1 MSVRSTTAA
10 LLAVVAASGAAAQQP
25 PVFPTGVEQVLV
37 DAVVLDG
44 RGRVVP
50 GLTRDDFVLAED
62 GTPQTIDS
70 FEAPDALPA
79 TARDALAARGTT
91 ASPVAIVF
99 DDLGLT
105 YPQGTRARKALS
117 AFARS
122 RAAGDLV
129 LLATTSGRER
139 WPLPVAEAPV
149 SLTAVVDR
157 LGGLDRR
164 DSTSAPMTDA
174 EACLIH
180 VAHDAPTLAR
190 VEARYRASGA
200 SDALR
205 AGGGPLVQAEATA
218 ACQRASAHAR
228 QVLAELERASA
239 RLAGATG
246 RRSAVLV
253 SAGFLHDDAISE
265 LRRLLEASRRTNVT
279 LYFLDASALEPARS
293 TAGLPEA
300 EFGPADEV
308 RAATTAVGP
317 ASAEGGRDADRAAVA
332 GAAYVA
338 EETGGLVVRRTNDLA
353 AGLGRI
359 ADDSRARYVLGYVP
373 TRPAGDGKYRTIIG
387 GARAG

>member
-1 MSVRSTTAA
+1 M
-10 LLAVVAASGAAAQQP
+10 
-25 PVFPTGVEQVLV
+25 
-37 DAVVLDG
+37 
-44 RGRVVP
+44 
-50 GLTRDDFVLAED
+50 
-62 GTPQTIDS
+62 
-70 FEAPDALPA
+70 
-79 TARDALAARGTT
+79 
-91 ASPVAIVF
+91 AIVF

-105 YPQGTRARKALS
+105 YPQGARARKALS

-139 WPLPVAEAPV
+139 WPLPVAEVPA
-149 SLTAVVDR
+149 SLAAVVDR
-157 LGGLDRR
+157 LSGLDRR
-164 DSTSAPMTDA
+164 DSTTAPMTEA

-200 SDALR
+200 GDALR
-205 AGGGPLVQAEATA
+205 AGGRALVESEATA

-228 QVLAELERASA
+228 QALAELERASS
-239 RLAGATG
+239 RLAGAPG

-253 SAGFLHDDAISE
+253 SAGFLHDDALPE

-279 LYFLDASALEPARS
+279 LYFLDASALEAAAS

-300 EFGPADEV
+300 EFGPADEL
-308 RAATTAVGP
+308 RATTTSFGP
-317 ASAEGGRDADRAAVA
+317 AAAEGGRDADSAAVA
-332 GAAYVA
+332 GATYVA

-373 TRPAGDGKYRTIIG
+373 TQARGGREVPDHHGAPRAGRGVESEGLDRARAPRVLPGGRRRSRG
-387 GARAG
+387 GARPPRWHPGPRRRPRRPRPKPRRRP